1 MPLVFAL
8 PVPVPRPIPLI
19 GRRVVVVDDPR
30 APVRL
35 VLTLGVLPSPVLRTV
50 PRPVPLPP
58 LVFAARRL
66 SSSSALR
73 AAASRCC
80 WRACSRRSAACCL
93 CIASFSLSA
102 TSWVAPCQLG
112 LRINRWLCSVW
123 DRIRVHVL
131 RRVDADVTVLE
142 TVCIAIREFQLL
154 PIR

>member
-1 MPLVFAL
+1 MPQAQTMLTKLGIIFIERVYLQNKYCTRSVICYALPRPRAMPLVFAL
-8 PVPVPRPIPLI
+8 PVPVPRPIPLT

-50 PRPVPLPP
+50 PRAVPLPP

-93 CIASFSLSA
+93 
-102 TSWVAPCQLG
+102 
-112 LRINRWLCSVW
+112 
-123 DRIRVHVL
+123 
-131 RRVDADVTVLE
+131 
-142 TVCIAIREFQLL
+142 
-154 PIR
+154 